1 MYPTLTKL
9 SQTRKPGT
17 KTAWQTDQT
26 EVMEITEA
34 QYNSTIDAC
43 PFFRRM
49 GGSETLTREYTSWG
63 YKVTQINK
71 PAQSSSLASNTANTH
86 HQTRREATIPG
97 RKELK

>member
-1 MYPTLTKL
+1 MYPTITLTKI

-26 EVMEITEA
+26 EVREISEE
-34 QYNSTIDAC
+34 QYNHIVDAC

-63 YKVTQINK
+63 YKVTQII
-71 PAQSSSLASNTANTH
+71 S
-86 HQTRREATIPG
+86 TRPDREARSIFRFTF
-97 RKELK
+97 KYN

>member
-1 MYPTLTKL
+1 MYPTITLTKL

-26 EVMEITEA
+26 EVRVITEA

-49 GGSETLTREYTSWG
+49 GGSERLTREYTSWG
-63 YKVTQINK
+63 YKVTQII
-71 PAQSSSLASNTANTH
+71 S
-86 HQTRREATIPG
+86 TRPDREARSIFRFTF
-97 RKELK
+97 KYN

>member
-1 MYPTLTKL
+1 MYPTITLTKL

-49 GGSETLTREYTSWG
+49 GGSERLTREYTSWG
-63 YKVTQINK
+63 YKVTQII
-71 PAQSSSLASNTANTH
+71 S
-86 HQTRREATIPG
+86 TRPDKQARSIF
-97 RKELK
+97 KFSFKYS